1 MSAVLKPVEEPID
14 EMTIRV
20 AQKVSRAYTRY
31 ADILNMSKDEL
42 IARALDAF
50 VEEMHDAAAILE
62 ARKAIAAGEKTY
74 TWEEVQ
80 AENGL
85 I

>member
-1 MSAVLKPVEEPID
+1 MSAVLKPVEEPTD
-14 EMTIRV
+14 EITIRI
-20 AQKVSRAYTRY
+20 AKKISNAYARY
-31 ADILNMSKDEL
+31 ADILNMPKEEL
-42 IARALDAF
+42 LARALDAF

-62 ARKAIAAGEKTY
+62 ARKATAAGERTY

-80 AENGL
+80 RENGL